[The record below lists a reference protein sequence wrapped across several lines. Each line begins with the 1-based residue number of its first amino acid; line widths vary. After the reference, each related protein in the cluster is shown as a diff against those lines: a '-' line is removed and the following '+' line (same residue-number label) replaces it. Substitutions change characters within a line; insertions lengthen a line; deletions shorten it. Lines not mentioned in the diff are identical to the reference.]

1 MKCIY
6 LINLHSYLE
15 HGGEEMTV
23 RPWVWIFLLFLGPT
37 AGTFA
42 FQWYVYTAVSSGY
55 IFEVLSHKCRLLQTR
70 VTVHVKAI
78 ITQLIFEHALRVRMK
93 AETAETKSAPPT
105 PGKTPDVVSLAEPA
119 TAEHPALASAEAEMG
134 EAAVLRD
141 SAALQSPAPK
151 EETSKQES
159 SGGASNLV
167 GRINNLVTTD
177 MQTIESGRDF
187 IFVCEHSLR

>member
-1 MKCIY
+1 
-6 LINLHSYLE
+6 
-15 HGGEEMTV
+15 MTV

-119 TAEHPALASAEAEMG
+119 PTAEHPALASAEAEMG

-187 IFVCEHSLR
+187 IFVCESPFARHALRWNAHRDVRG